1 MIERPPGPARRWLG
15 IPLLIRM
22 RRDYLGF
29 VQGLRRQH
37 GDVTHMHIGAEH
49 AYDVFSP
56 DLIREVLVDNAHSFI
71 RWERA
76 TEVFAQAHGQSV
88 LVTEGE
94 VWQRQRRMLQPGFG
108 PRRIA
113 DYVPLVV
120 QAGDKALQALGT
132 QGDREVEF
140 EHAMTLLA
148 MDVILRT
155 LFSSEAAQDAVAA
168 GEAVRI
174 LTHAAMREMFWP
186 KTLPGW
192 LPLPG
197 KARKRWALRTLDA
210 LVWRHIRARRRQGG
224 AHHDLLA
231 MLMAAQDESEPG
243 SSLNGQELR
252 DQCMTIFQA
261 GHETTAT
268 ALTWWGWAM
277 ASHPEFARRA
287 REEVD
292 LVLGRRAP
300 KFADLPSLVYL
311 GNTLKET
318 LRLYT
323 PAPALMSRRA
333 LEDVRIG
340 PWLVPKGSLVRIT
353 PWVVH
358 HDERWYPDPER
369 FDPDRFDG
377 SRTDTLPRGAFLPFG
392 TGPRVCIGNSFSLA
406 EMTLI
411 AAMLLQRFELQVPA
425 GAAAPTPRVNVTLRP
440 AQGLRL
446 VLACRAEPP
455 AAGPAPAARARCPHA
470 QAT

>member
-120 QAGDKALQALGT
+120 QASDKALQTLAT

-155 LFSSEAAQDAVAA
+155 LFSSEAAHDAVAA

-174 LTHAAMREMFWP
+174 LTHAAMR
-186 KTLPGW
+186 
-192 LPLPG
+192 
-197 KARKRWALRTLDA
+197 
-210 LVWRHIRARRRQGG
+210 
-224 AHHDLLA
+224 
-231 MLMAAQDESEPG
+231 
-243 SSLNGQELR
+243 
-252 DQCMTIFQA
+252 
-261 GHETTAT
+261 
-268 ALTWWGWAM
+268 
-277 ASHPEFARRA
+277 
-287 REEVD
+287 
-292 LVLGRRAP
+292 
-300 KFADLPSLVYL
+300 
-311 GNTLKET
+311 
-318 LRLYT
+318 
-323 PAPALMSRRA
+323 
-333 LEDVRIG
+333 
-340 PWLVPKGSLVRIT
+340 
-353 PWVVH
+353 
-358 HDERWYPDPER
+358 
-369 FDPDRFDG
+369 
-377 SRTDTLPRGAFLPFG
+377 
-392 TGPRVCIGNSFSLA
+392 
-406 EMTLI
+406 
-411 AAMLLQRFELQVPA
+411 
-425 GAAAPTPRVNVTLRP
+425 
-440 AQGLRL
+440 
-446 VLACRAEPP
+446 
-455 AAGPAPAARARCPHA
+455 
-470 QAT
+470 

>member
-1 MIERPPGPARRWLG
+1 MIERPPGPDRRWFG
-15 IPLLIRM
+15 FPLLRGM

-29 VQGLRRQH
+29 VQDLRRKH
-37 GDVTHMHIGAEH
+37 GDVVYMHIGAEH
-49 AYDVFSP
+49 LYDVFSP
-56 DLIREVLVDNAHSFI
+56 ELIREVLVDQTRSLI

-108 PRRIA
+108 PKRIA
-113 DYVPLVV
+113 DYAPLMVA
-120 QAGDKALQALGT
+120 AGEKALDSLAS

-155 LFSSEAAQDAVAA
+155 LFSSEATQDAAAA
-168 GEAVRI
+168 GEAVRV

-186 KTLPGW
+186 VSLPLW

-197 KARKRWALRTLDA
+197 NARKRWALRTLDA
-210 LVWRHIRARRRQGG
+210 LVWRHIRTRQAQGG
-224 AHHDLLA
+224 DHHDLLA

-243 SSLNGQELR
+243 SRLSEQELR

-277 ASHPEFARRA
+277 ASHPQVAQRA
-287 REEVD
+287 HEEVD
-292 LVLGRRAP
+292 RVLGSRTPA
-300 KFADLPSLVYL
+300 FADLPALSFL
-311 GNTLKET
+311 GNTIKET

-333 LEDVRIG
+333 MQDMRVGR
-340 PWLVPKGSLVRIT
+340 WQVPKGSLVRIT

-358 HDERWYPDPER
+358 HDPRWYPDPER
-369 FDPDRFDG
+369 FDPDRFDEARAA
-377 SRTDTLPRGAFLPFG
+377 SLPRGAFLPFG
-392 TGPRVCIGNSFSLA
+392 TGPRVCIGNSFSMA

-411 AAMLLQRFELQVPA
+411 AAMLLQRFELRLPP
-425 GAAAPTPRVNVTLRP
+425 GAKTPKAAVNVTLRP
-440 AQGLRL
+440 AEGLRL
-446 VLACRAEPP
+446 VLSRRAASP
-455 AAGPAPAARARCPHA
+455 AMAKARSDHARCPHA
-470 QAT
+470 HAP